1 MNCDIVIQSNTNQHI
16 RSKVLIHTIAWLNLD
31 SMMPHEGNQTQKATS
46 CGISFTSHSRNRKT
60 IGTERR
66 SLVFRAK
73 EREELILKGH
83 GETFGIMKKF
93 FISIV
98 VVVIQL
104 YIYQNS
110 LYFPPRNGKFYYR

>member
-1 MNCDIVIQSNTNQHI
+1 
-16 RSKVLIHTIAWLNLD
+16 
-31 SMMPHEGNQTQKATS
+31 MMPHEENQTQKATS

-83 GETFGIMKKF
+83 GETFWDYEKI
-93 FISIV
+93 
-98 VVVIQL
+98 
-104 YIYQNS
+104 
-110 LYFPPRNGKFYYR
+110 LYFNSGSGYTTLHLSKFIIFSS